1 MGDTEPGTS
10 GIMGEPG
17 QISASLTLRWRT
29 GLVCPLFSETR
40 EPWGM
45 WGRASRNGKVFLV
58 SFAKQEKLWVEA
70 GLPSLAHSFL
80 QQLLI
85 ECLLWG
91 RWCAGCWGY
100 GGGQNGPSPW
110 SYGACHMVQL
120 HQREWRVGEAPCS
133 LFSDTHSSGKIQPF
147 WFLLHRL
154 LWRGVIHS
162 TSTYMNSL
170 SLSQDST
177 SLTLL
182 FAPVSSE
189 ILQTRLPSS
198 LG

>member
-85 ECLLWG
+85 ECLPYSPFSLMELNHMTG
-91 RWCAGCWGY
+91 SIGSGTGSILPTTISPA
-100 GGGQNGPSPW
+100 PSTLP
-110 SYGACHMVQL
+110 STKQC
-120 HQREWRVGEAPCS
+120 E
-133 LFSDTHSSGKIQPF
+133 THTNIHCF
-147 WFLLHRL
+147 IYLFLLIFLNRL
-154 LWRGVIHS
+154 LKHLDQFLQ
-162 TSTYMNSL
+162 L
-170 SLSQDST
+170 S
-177 SLTLL
+177 
-182 FAPVSSE
+182 
-189 ILQTRLPSS
+189 
-198 LG
+198 